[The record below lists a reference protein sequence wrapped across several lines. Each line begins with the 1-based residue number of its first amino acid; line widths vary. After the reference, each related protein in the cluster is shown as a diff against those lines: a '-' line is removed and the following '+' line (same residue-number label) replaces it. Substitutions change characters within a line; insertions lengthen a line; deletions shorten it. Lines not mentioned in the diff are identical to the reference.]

1 MRKFLKWTGGLLL
14 VLLLVCSFFFVRFL
28 VSSNYFTTLDPH
40 FAGSCQMMPGVVGA
54 EDLDIDAATGTLY
67 LSALDRRHAG
77 NDPLINGALYRMDL
91 NDRAA
96 RPQLIWGGA
105 EPGDFRPHGI
115 SLLPQPDGLRIFVIN
130 HPSDG
135 RHTVEIFDVTED
147 ALTHRETIS
156 DPLIRSPNDLAAIG
170 PRRFYVGNDLANPPG
185 AMQLLEILLPRAQ
198 TDLIYYD
205 GEQGHVAA
213 DGLAFANGVAVARD
227 THRLYL
233 AEMTGK
239 ALRIFDYDPENGAL
253 TQRDQVHLQT
263 FMDNINIDAMGN
275 LWIGAHPKFVDI
287 MRHSFDAT
295 VSAPSQVLR
304 VSLNPQGGGKV
315 DEVLLSEDGTISAV
329 SAAAAY
335 RDKLVLGP
343 IFDDHFAICTLSAS

>member
-1 MRKFLKWTGGLLL
+1 MRKFLIWSGSILLI
-14 VLLLVCSFFFVRFL
+14 LLLVCSFLVIRFL
-28 VSSNYFTTLDPH
+28 TSSNYFTTLEPH
-40 FAGSCQMMPGVVGA
+40 FAGSCQMLPGVVGA
-54 EDLDIDAATGTLY
+54 EDLDIDIATGTLY
-67 LSALDRRHAG
+67 LSALDRRRAG
-77 NDPLINGALYRMDL
+77 DDPLINGALYRMDL
-91 NDRAA
+91 NDPEA

-135 RHTVEIFDVTED
+135 SHAVEIFDVADTR
-147 ALTHRETIS
+147 LQHRETIT
-156 DPLIRSPNDLAAIG
+156 DPLFKSPNDLAAIG
-170 PRRFYVGNDLANPPG
+170 PRRFYIGNDLANPPG
-185 AMQLLEILLPRAQ
+185 IMQMLEILLPRAQ
-198 TDLIYYD
+198 TDLIYFD
-205 GEQGHVAA
+205 GERGHIAA
-213 DGLAFANGVAVARD
+213 DGLAFANGVAAARD

-287 MRHSFDAT
+287 MRHSFDPAIT
-295 VSAPSQVLR
+295 APAQVLR
-304 VSLNPQGGGKV
+304 VSLNPEGGGKV
-315 DEVLLSEDGTISAV
+315 DEVLLSIDGTISAV

-343 IFDDHFAICTLSAS
+343 IFDAHFAICTLP